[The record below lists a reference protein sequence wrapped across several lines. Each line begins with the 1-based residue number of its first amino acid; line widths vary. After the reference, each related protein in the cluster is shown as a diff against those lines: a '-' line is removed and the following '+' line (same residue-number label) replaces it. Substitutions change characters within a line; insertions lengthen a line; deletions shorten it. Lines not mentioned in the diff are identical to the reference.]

1 MDPYSRRNAGKSP
14 RPETRS
20 TVLLGFKEKETQD
33 QTNEL
38 TVNPFAQG
46 EKDDTIISP
55 NMGNKDRSEVS

>member
-20 TVLLGFKEKETQD
+20 TVLLGFKENENPD

-38 TVNPFAQG
+38 TVNPFA
-46 EKDDTIISP
+46 
-55 NMGNKDRSEVS
+55 